1 MGQCILHFFIK
12 FKNVIMQFPHLF
24 DFRISAIGIGLS
36 IIQQHKFLRKGEF
49 MITYLKQKSKTF

>member
-12 FKNVIMQFPHLF
+12 FKNVIMQFPNLF

-36 IIQQHKFLRKGEF
+36 IIQQHKFLRKGEYND
-49 MITYLKQKSKTF
+49 TRN